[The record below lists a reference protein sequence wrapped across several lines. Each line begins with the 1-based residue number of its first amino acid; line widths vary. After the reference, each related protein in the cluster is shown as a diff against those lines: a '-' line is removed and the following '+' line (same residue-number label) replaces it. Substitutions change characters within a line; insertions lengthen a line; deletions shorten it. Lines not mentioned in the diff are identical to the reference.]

1 MLAPEPRLLGY
12 AASLASLGS
21 GFIAV
26 GAPRHDGKTGVV
38 DIAHSSRLRT
48 SAGRLFGENPGCLF
62 GSAVAALV
70 QWPRRAVVAVG
81 EPCPEEPTGKVFIVE
96 LELRAG
102 GTVVAE
108 KNRVVLQPVAAGGG
122 FGCSLAALGE
132 DRLAVGLCAGQQV
145 LIFRLN
151 ASHAATSATP
161 PLQPVSRPYS
171 FGASLAFVRLG
182 GGVQALAVGGRRL
195 SFGEG
200 TVWLFALNSS
210 DAVVSTAAVDMN
222 SEPPAPP
229 PRPCSAVH
237 TPPPPSITPAHR
249 LRPRTSE
256 GRDRASEPARSP
268 SRGLLLGVEA
278 ARLMPP
284 QSSGRSPHFGSS
296 LAAMLDANYD
306 G

>member
-81 EPCPEEPTGKVFIVE
+81 EPCPEEPTGRVFIVE

-151 ASHAATSATP
+151 ASHAATFATP

-171 FGASLAFVRLG
+171 FGASLAFVT
-182 GGVQALAVGGRRL
+182 VGFL
-195 SFGEG
+195 
-200 TVWLFALNSS
+200 LF
-210 DAVVSTAAVDMN
+210 
-222 SEPPAPP
+222 
-229 PRPCSAVH
+229 C
-237 TPPPPSITPAHR
+237 
-249 LRPRTSE
+249 
-256 GRDRASEPARSP
+256 
-268 SRGLLLGVEA
+268 
-278 ARLMPP
+278 
-284 QSSGRSPHFGSS
+284 
-296 LAAMLDANYD
+296 
-306 G
+306 

>member
-26 GAPRHDGKTGVV
+26 GAPRHDRNTGVV

-48 SAGRLFGENPGCLF
+48 SAGRLHGEKSGRLF
-62 GSAVAALV
+62 GAAVAALV

-81 EPCPEEPTGKVFIVE
+81 EPCPEEQTGRVFIVE

-108 KNRVVLQPVAAGGG
+108 KNRVVLQPETAGGG

-132 DRLAVGLCAGQQV
+132 DRLAVGLCAERQV

-161 PLQPVSRPYS
+161 PLQPVSRPHS
-171 FGASLAFVRLG
+171 FGASLASVRLG
-182 GGVQALAVGGRRL
+182 GGVPALAVGGRRL

-222 SEPPAPP
+222 SSRPRHRLAPAPP
-229 PRPCSAVH
+229 STRRH
-237 TPPPPSITPAHR
+237 HPPSRQRTASALGPGRGATVPRR
-249 LRPRTSE
+249 LL
-256 GRDRASEPARSP
+256 GALLGA
-268 SRGLLLGVEA
+268 LLGVEA
-278 ARLMPP
+278 AGPVPP
-284 QSSGRSPHFGSS
+284 QSSGRSPRFGSS